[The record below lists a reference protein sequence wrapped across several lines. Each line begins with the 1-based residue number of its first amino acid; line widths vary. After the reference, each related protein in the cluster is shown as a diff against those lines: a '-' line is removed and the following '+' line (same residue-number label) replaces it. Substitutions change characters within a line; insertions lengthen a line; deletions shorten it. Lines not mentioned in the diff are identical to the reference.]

1 MNRIYAWLGVLNTNK
16 SPQLYNGPEY
26 KQDMYTTSYPTPNRD
41 HGDKSLILQVQI
53 ALLTNDYTLNT
64 RAVAIR

>member
-1 MNRIYAWLGVLNTNK
+1 MKVGKGTVNK

-26 KQDMYTTSYPTPNRD
+26 KQDMYTTSHTTPNRD

>member
-1 MNRIYAWLGVLNTNK
+1 MRGWVVLNTNK

-41 HGDKSLILQVQI
+41 HGDYVSHLTSSTI
-53 ALLTNDYTLNT
+53 ALLTNDFYSS
-64 RAVAIR
+64 AE